1 MDRLRQKARA
11 WLEER
16 GLSNAP
22 WAGTSHTTALTKL
35 LADVLDEQLETV
47 ASDMETGAV
56 VALGVVQE
64 DVADVIGD
72 LLREIARKM
81 RAKKTGGTRASP

>member
-22 WAGTSHTTALTKL
+22 WAGEPHATAFTKL
-35 LADVLDEQLETV
+35 LADVLGE
-47 ASDMETGAV
+47 
-56 VALGVVQE
+56 
-64 DVADVIGD
+64 
-72 LLREIARKM
+72 
-81 RAKKTGGTRASP
+81 KTGGTHATP